1 MLFAFIYK
9 KNRNLEVSMASK
21 DEKDEKGDS
30 TEASSSPKKKM
41 IIMIGGGVLLL
52 VIIALTL
59 FFTGVF
65 DKEPVVDDASL
76 ETTTQTVEKEEP
88 VEVSVVL
95 YHALEPAFK
104 VNLQKG
110 NIRVMKIAISLVT
123 GSEKVIDALKLHNPL
138 LRNNILMILSSQDPE
153 LLKTAAGK
161 SQLQLDIQTEVNEI
175 LANKKVGSVIDGVFF
190 TELVMQ

>member
-1 MLFAFIYK
+1 
-9 KNRNLEVSMASK
+9 MASK
-21 DEKDEKGDS
+21 DEKDGKDDS
-30 TEASSSPKKKM
+30 TEVSTAPKKKM
-41 IIMIGGGVLLL
+41 MFMIGGGVLLL

-65 DKEPVVDDASL
+65 DKEPVIDDSSPDK
-76 ETTTQTVEKEEP
+76 TTQAVEKEEP
-88 VEVSVVL
+88 VEVPLAL
-95 YHALEPAFK
+95 YYALEPAFK

-123 GSEKVIDALKLHNPL
+123 ASEKAVDALKLHNPL

-153 LLKTAAGK
+153 LLKTVAGK
-161 SQLQLDIQTEVNEI
+161 NQLQLDIQTEVNEI
-175 LANKKVGSVIDGVFF
+175 LANKKIGSVVDGVFF

>member
-1 MLFAFIYK
+1 
-9 KNRNLEVSMASK
+9 MASK
-21 DEKDEKGDS
+21 DEKDEKDEKDDS
-30 TEASSSPKKKM
+30 TEASGSPKNKM

-76 ETTTQTVEKEEP
+76 ETTTQTVEKEESI
-88 VEVSVVL
+88 EVSVVL

-123 GSEKVIDALKLHNPL
+123 ASEKVIDALKLHNPL

>member
-21 DEKDEKGDS
+21 DEKDEKDDS
-30 TEASSSPKKKM
+30 AEASGSPKKKM
-41 IIMIGGGVLLL
+41 IVIIGGGVLLL

-65 DKEPVVDDASL
+65 DKEPVVDEASL
-76 ETTTQTVEKEEP
+76 ETTTQSVEKEEP
-88 VEVSVVL
+88 VEVSVAL

>member
-1 MLFAFIYK
+1 
-9 KNRNLEVSMASK
+9 MASK
-21 DEKDEKGDS
+21 DEKDEKDEKDDS
-30 TEASSSPKKKM
+30 TEASGSPKKKM
-41 IIMIGGGVLLL
+41 IIIIGGGVLLL

-65 DKEPVVDDASL
+65 DKEPVVDNASL

-88 VEVSVVL
+88 VEVSVAL

-153 LLKTAAGK
+153 LLKTASGK

-175 LANKKVGSVIDGVFF
+175 LTNKKVGSVIDGVFF